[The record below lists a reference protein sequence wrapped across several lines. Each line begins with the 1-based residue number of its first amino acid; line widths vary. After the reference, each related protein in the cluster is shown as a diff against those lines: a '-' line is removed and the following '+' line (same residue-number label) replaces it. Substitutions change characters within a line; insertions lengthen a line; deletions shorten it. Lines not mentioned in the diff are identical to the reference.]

1 MRMIQVSTEVYAAI
15 WADRKPGEESE
26 DAILARKFNVVRGR
40 PTVGAERDL
49 TTVVG
54 FRDPKFGVFL
64 DPGFATFRTF
74 KGKEYRAHAV
84 QGFWVLSETG
94 LGYPSLNEL
103 SRAVGAGPEN
113 AWQAWQYID
122 ESGKQRPM
130 SDLRDPNRITK
141 RNQRPTTLA
150 DLGLEGAR

>member
-1 MRMIQVSTEVYAAI
+1 MRTIQVSTDVYAAI
-15 WADRKPGEESE
+15 WADRKAGEESE
-26 DAILARKFNVVRGR
+26 DAILARKFNVVREA
-40 PTVGAERDL
+40 PAVQAERDL
-49 TTVVG
+49 TTMVG

-64 DPGFATFRTF
+64 DPGFETFRTF
-74 KGKEYRAHAV
+74 KGKEYRAQAM

-94 LGYPSLNEL
+94 RGYPSLNEL
-103 SRAVGAGPEN
+103 SGAIGAGTEN

-122 ESGKQRPM
+122 QSGKQRPM

-150 DLGLEGAR
+150 DLGLE